1 MRERIPVSLVTIASA
16 TPKCRNAHFF
26 LGSVPLIEYTESV

>member
-1 MRERIPVSLVTIASA
+1 MCERIPVSLVTIPSG

-26 LGSVPLIEYTESV
+26 LGSGRLIEYTAPV